1 MINRKGL
8 IQKYN
13 PVYSEVYT
21 NAPLT
26 VGNGSLAFTADV
38 TGLQSLY
45 DDYEAAMPV
54 LTMSS
59 FAWNCFKEAKNV
71 DLSDSELT
79 EYSFNNRKVYYPVE
93 KTEDNK
99 EKYDLLRENLHRFNI
114 ARIRLFYDGK
124 KIERKSISNIKQ
136 TLDMYTGILYSE
148 FSLFDKPVMVTTAV
162 GRTDT
167 LGIKIDAGSLKDK
180 LSVRIDFPYSD
191 PKIAGG
197 NFQIT
202 DRHETR
208 LKDYGTSK
216 LVERELDSIKYYC
229 QIFEASDVKKKGDHE
244 IELSFSEKNAGS
256 LSFTI
261 AFTTD
266 KDLVEPVTFKDVLKE
281 SEFRFYTFWNK
292 GALIDVSGSEDARAE
307 ELERRII
314 SSMYLLYVNENS
326 ELPPSETGLSCNSWY
341 GKFHLEMH
349 PIHQAFF
356 PLFGRGDVLE
366 KSLDYYLKNLEKA
379 CDEAKKNGYKGARW
393 PKMTDPTA
401 LNSPSPIAP
410 LLIWQQPHV
419 IYMINL
425 LHLSRYSEGRVEV
438 PGESEQVFIERYSE
452 VIKKTAEFMADFL
465 VYNEKED
472 CYELLPPLFSV
483 QEKGDPREIKNPA
496 FELLYFK
503 YGLNTAY
510 NLLKIIGKENSEFK
524 RIAEK
529 IKAVPVYDGK
539 YAAYENCENTYTE
552 LNIDHPSFVF
562 AYGFL
567 PEEGDKEI
575 LDASLNEILK
585 SWNKGS
591 LWGWDFA
598 FLSMALARAG
608 RHKEAFDVLL
618 METEKNTYVKNG
630 HNAQLLR
637 DDLPLYLPGNGS
649 LLLAMTVLENC
660 DGWYIQTEGIMK
672 YPY

>member
-1 MINRKGL
+1 MINREGL
-8 IQKYN
+8 IRKYN
-13 PVYSEVYT
+13 PAYSEINT

-26 VGNGSLAFTADV
+26 VGNGTLAFTADV

-45 DDYEAAMPV
+45 DEYETSMPV
-54 LTMSS
+54 LTMAS
-59 FAWNCFKEAKNV
+59 FAWNCYKEAENV
-71 DLSDSELT
+71 SLSDSEMT
-79 EYSFNNRKVYYPVE
+79 EYDFNKRKVYYPVKKDE
-93 KTEDNK
+93 YNK

-114 ARIRLFYDGK
+114 ARIRLFCDGR
-124 KIERKSISNIKQ
+124 KIEKSNISNISQ
-136 TLDMYTGILYSE
+136 ILDLYTGILHSE
-148 FSLFDKPVMVTTAV
+148 FSLFEKNVSVTTAV
-162 GRTDT
+162 GKSDT
-167 LGIKIDAGSLKDK
+167 LGIKIDAGSLKSR
-180 LSVRIDFPYSD
+180 LSVVIDFPYSS
-191 PKIAGG
+191 PGITGG
-197 NFQIT
+197 NFNNADGHKT
-202 DRHETR
+202 T
-208 LKDYGTSK
+208 LKDYGAFQI
-216 LVERELDSIKYYC
+216 VERELDSIKYFC
-229 QIFEASDVKKKGDHE
+229 LINEANDVKKTDGHE
-244 IELSFSEKNAGS
+244 IEISLGEKNTG
-256 LSFTI
+256 SFTI
-261 AFTTD
+261 SFSID
-266 KDLVEPVTFKDVLKE
+266 KAKLEAVTFKDVIKE
-281 SEFRFYTFWNK
+281 SEFRFYTYWNK
-292 GALIDVSGSEDARAE
+292 GAMIDVTGSEDERAD

-326 ELPPSETGLSCNSWY
+326 TLPPSETGLSCNSWY

-366 KSLDYYLKNLEKA
+366 RSLGFYLNNLEKA
-379 CDEAKKNGYKGARW
+379 FAEAHKNGYKGARW

-401 LNSPSPIAP
+401 FNSPSPIAP

-425 LHLSRYSEGRVEV
+425 LYLSRYSKSRVEV
-438 PGESEQVFIERYSE
+438 PGESEQEFIEKYSD

-465 VYNEKED
+465 VYNQKED
-472 CYELLPPLFSV
+472 CYELLPPLYSV
-483 QEKGDPREIKNPA
+483 QEKGNPEKIKNPA
-496 FELLYFK
+496 FELLYYK

-510 NLLKIIGKENSEFK
+510 NLLKLIGKEDESFK
-524 RIAEK
+524 IIAGK
-529 IKAVPVYDGK
+529 IKNVPVYDGK
-539 YAAYENCENTYTE
+539 YSSYEDCRDTYTK

-567 PEEGDKEI
+567 PEEGDREI
-575 LDASLNEILK
+575 LNASLDEILK
-585 SWNKGS
+585 SWNKES

-598 FLSMALARAG
+598 FLAMALCRVG
-608 RHKEAFDVLL
+608 RQKEAFDVLL

-660 DGWYIQTEGIMK
+660 KGWYIQTEGLMK